1 MYFDDTLYEDE
12 EEKEESGV
20 LAGLRKCSEIARL
33 KGLTA
38 DDSEFQRVLL
48 QKLQLVSLKL
58 RCRELEAN
66 DRGGSWH
73 GELEISNHC
82 FVHYFW
88 RLSMTLHED
97 LCL

>member
-1 MYFDDTLYEDE
+1 VYFDDTLYEDE

-38 DDSEFQRVLL
+38 DEPEFRRVLL

-58 RCRELEAN
+58 RSCEIVAS
-66 DRGGSWH
+66 DRRGSWH
-73 GELEISNHC
+73 GELQICIYSLAHLVSIHGTSWIC
-82 FVHYFW
+82 G
-88 RLSMTLHED
+88 
-97 LCL
+97 